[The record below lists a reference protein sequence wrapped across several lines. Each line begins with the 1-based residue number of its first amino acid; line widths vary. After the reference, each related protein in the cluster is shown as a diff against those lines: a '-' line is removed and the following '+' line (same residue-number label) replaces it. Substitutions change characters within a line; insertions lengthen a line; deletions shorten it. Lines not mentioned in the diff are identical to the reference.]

1 MALKNLNWDS
11 VCEAIATLYGTDAQT
26 IANTLNNRGI
36 ATGDVEG
43 AFKMLEDTS
52 YEIFYNKDGSVRSYN
67 YVGQPDV
74 FVQKSDV
81 SSLVQDIDSNTKGE

>member
-43 AFKMLEDTS
+43 AFKCLKIHLT
-52 YEIFYNKDGSVRSYN
+52 RS
-67 YVGQPDV
+67 
-74 FVQKSDV
+74 FIIKMVQ
-81 SSLVQDIDSNTKGE
+81 